1 MDSTLALIQKA
12 HQGDKKARD
21 TIFQENVGLV
31 WSWRICFRLEALD
44 FLRR

>member
-21 TIFQENVGLV
+21 TIFQENVGKF
-31 WSWRICFRLEALD
+31 IKQT
-44 FLRR
+44 FLPI